1 MSVSEPVGAW
11 PPQVRD
17 TPVPAAIPAPTPAPL
32 TTAVPQGQP
41 DTGPIVTVTVTCV
54 DDGHSHAVPDTELTS
69 MTAGSGYYR
78 AVCGH
83 VVTAAPMV
91 APEGAPCRHCD
102 EARETKVSPR
112 ARRLGLRL
120 LGG

>member
-17 TPVPAAIPAPTPAPL
+17 TSSQPTVIPAPAPAPVS
-32 TTAVPQGQP
+32 AVPEREA

-54 DDGHSHAVPDTELTS
+54 HDGQSHAVPDTELTS

-91 APEGAPCRHCD
+91 APEGAPCPHCD
-102 EARETKVSPR
+102 ETRETKVSPR

>member
-1 MSVSEPVGAW
+1 MSLSEPVGAW

-17 TPVPAAIPAPTPAPL
+17 TSTSPAATPVPVPV
-32 TTAVPQGQP
+32 AVPLPQR

-54 DDGHSHAVPDTELTS
+54 HDGHSHAVPDTELTS

-91 APEGAPCRHCD
+91 APEGDPCPHCD
-102 EARETKVSPR
+102 ESREAKTSPR
-112 ARRLGLRL
+112 TRRLGLRL

>member
-11 PPQVRD
+11 PPQVRES
-17 TPVPAAIPAPTPAPL
+17 PIPSAAVPGPAVPAPTAAL
-32 TTAVPQGQP
+32 DGDP

-54 DDGHSHAVPDTELTS
+54 HDGHSHAVPDTELTS
-69 MTAGSGYYR
+69 MTGGSGYYR

-83 VVTAAPMV
+83 VVAAAPMV
-91 APEGAPCRHCD
+91 APEGAPCPHCD
-102 EARETKVSPR
+102 EARETKASPR

>member
-11 PPQVRD
+11 PPQVRE
-17 TPVPAAIPAPTPAPL
+17 TSIPVVPAPAAAPAPTAISEGEL
-32 TTAVPQGQP
+32 

-54 DDGHSHAVPDTELTS
+54 HDGHSHAVPDTELTS
-69 MTAGSGYYR
+69 MTGGSGYYR

-83 VVTAAPMV
+83 VVAAAPMV

-102 EARETKVSPR
+102 EARETKASPR

>member
-17 TPVPAAIPAPTPAPL
+17 TSIPRAAAPVPAPAPAPTAEHESD
-32 TTAVPQGQP
+32 A
-41 DTGPIVTVTVTCV
+41 GPIVTVTVTCV
-54 DDGHSHAVPDTELTS
+54 HDGQSHAVPDTELTS

-91 APEGAPCRHCD
+91 ALEGAPCPHCAD
-102 EARETKVSPR
+102 SRGAKASPR